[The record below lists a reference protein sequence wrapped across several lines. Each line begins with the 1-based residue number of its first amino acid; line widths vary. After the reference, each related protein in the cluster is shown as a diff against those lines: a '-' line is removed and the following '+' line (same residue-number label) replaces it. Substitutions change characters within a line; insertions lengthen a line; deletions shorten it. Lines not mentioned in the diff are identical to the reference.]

1 MKNFYEFYSE
11 NEKLQPLV
19 AEIDWTQNCLILE
32 KCKENKMKQE
42 IETTS
47 IDIREDY
54 LLKKDDLLKI
64 LLQDKTTGNN
74 ILWATDSYEQK
85 GKKFSPLSPITAD
98 LITGKNGNLIQP
110 RAIKSKEEQLIRTRD
125 KAEVFTPLSIVKQMN
140 DACDTKRVTKH
151 NWQEYVSLLKLEITC
166 GEAPF
171 IVSRYEPVSE
181 LQELVPLKE
190 RVGFLDKK
198 LSVVS
203 KYCNTQDEWAKWAK
217 IAFQSSYGYEWQGDS
232 LLIARE
238 NLLYTFID
246 YYQAQFKETPSIELQ
261 KEIAEIIVWNI
272 FQMDGLKY
280 VIPMSCK
287 TETITIRG
295 VETLFGKEDDRIV
308 EKACTGCENKTAKN
322 HNGTYVQTMD
332 WRENKIIRFVDIV
345 D

>member
-1 MKNFYEFYSE
+1 MK
-11 NEKLQPLV
+11 KV
-19 AEIDWTQNCLILE
+19 ID
-32 KCKENKMKQE
+32 
-42 IETTS
+42 TS
-47 IDIREDY
+47 RIDIREDY
-54 LLKKDDLLKI
+54 LLKKDSLLDI
-64 LLQDKTTGNN
+64 LLQDKTTGNT

-85 GKKFSPLSPITAD
+85 GKKFASFAPITSD
-98 LITGKNGNLIQP
+98 LVTGKNGKLIQP
-110 RAIKSKEEQLIRTRD
+110 RSVKSKEEQLLRTRD

-140 DACDTKRVTKH
+140 EACDNKRVTKN

-171 IVSRYEPVSE
+171 IVSRYDPVSDK
-181 LQELVPLKE
+181 QELLPLAE

-203 KYCNTQDEWAKWAK
+203 KYCNTHDEWLKWAK

-246 YYQAQFKETPSIELQ
+246 YYKDKFKKNPSLEHQ

-280 VIPMSCK
+280 VIPLSCK
-287 TETITIRG
+287 TETITIKG
-295 VETLFGKEDDRIV
+295 EVTLFGKEDDRIV
-308 EKACTGCENKTAKN
+308 EKPCAGCENKTAKN
-322 HNGTYVQTMD
+322 HNGTYVKIMNWKED
-332 WRENKIIRFVDIV
+332 KIIRFVDIV
-345 D
+345 N

>member
-1 MKNFYEFYSE
+1 MKE
-11 NEKLQPLV
+11 
-19 AEIDWTQNCLILE
+19 EIDTP
-32 KCKENKMKQE
+32 
-42 IETTS
+42 S

-54 LLKKDDLLKI
+54 LLKKDSLLDI
-64 LLQDKTTGNN
+64 LLQDKSTGNT

-85 GKKFSPLSPITAD
+85 GKKFASFAPITSD
-98 LITGKNGNLIQP
+98 LVTGKNGKLIQP
-110 RAIKSKEEQLIRTRD
+110 RSVKSKEEQLLRTRD

-140 DACDTKRVTKH
+140 EACDTKRVTKN

-171 IVSRYEPVSE
+171 IVSRYDPVSDK
-181 LQELVPLKE
+181 QELLPLAE

-198 LSVVS
+198 LTVVS
-203 KYCNTQDEWAKWAK
+203 KYCTTQDEWIKWAK

-246 YYQAQFKETPSIELQ
+246 YYKDKFKKNPSLEHQ

-280 VIPMSCK
+280 VIPLSCK
-287 TETITIRG
+287 TETITIKG
-295 VETLFGKEDDRIV
+295 EVTLFGKEDDRIV
-308 EKACTGCENKTAKN
+308 EKPCAGCENKIAKN
-322 HNGTYVQTMD
+322 HNGTYVRIMNWKED
-332 WRENKIIRFVDIV
+332 KIIRFVDIV
-345 D
+345 N

>member
-1 MKNFYEFYSE
+1 
-11 NEKLQPLV
+11 
-19 AEIDWTQNCLILE
+19 
-32 KCKENKMKQE
+32 MKQE
-42 IETTS
+42 IDTPN

-54 LLKKDDLLKI
+54 LLKKDDLLDI
-64 LLQDKTTGNN
+64 LLQDKTTGKN

-85 GKKFSPLSPITAD
+85 GKKYAPLASITSD
-98 LITGKNGNLIQP
+98 LVTGKNSKLIQP
-110 RAIKSKEEQLIRTRD
+110 RAVKSKEEQLLRTRD

-140 DACDTKRVTKH
+140 EACDTKRVTKN

-171 IVSRYEPVSE
+171 IVSRYDPVSE
-181 LQELVPLKE
+181 KQELLPLKK

-198 LSVVS
+198 LSYVS
-203 KYCNTQDEWAKWAK
+203 KYCNTQDEWIKWAK

-238 NLLYTFID
+238 NLLYTFND
-246 YYQAQFKETPSIELQ
+246 YYQAQFKETPSIKLQ

-287 TETITIRG
+287 TQTITIKG
-295 VETLFGKEDDRIV
+295 EITLFGKEDDRIV
-308 EKACTGCENKTAKN
+308 EKPCAGCENKTAKN
-322 HNGTYVQTMD
+322 HNGTYVRIMNWKEDKVT
-332 WRENKIIRFVDIV
+332 RFVDIV
-345 D
+345 N

>member
-1 MKNFYEFYSE
+1 
-11 NEKLQPLV
+11 
-19 AEIDWTQNCLILE
+19 
-32 KCKENKMKQE
+32 MKQE
-42 IETTS
+42 IDTPS

-54 LLKKDDLLKI
+54 LLKKDSLLDI
-64 LLQDKTTGNN
+64 LLQDKTTGNT

-85 GKKFSPLSPITAD
+85 GKKFASFAPITSD
-98 LITGKNGNLIQP
+98 LVTGKNGKLIQP
-110 RAIKSKEEQLIRTRD
+110 RSVKSKEEQLLRTRD

-140 DACDTKRVTKH
+140 DACDSKRVTKN
-151 NWQEYVSLLKLEITC
+151 NWQEYVGLLKLEITC

-171 IVSRYEPVSE
+171 IVSRYDPVSDKQV
-181 LQELVPLKE
+181 LLPLAN

-203 KYCNTQDEWAKWAK
+203 KYCNTKEEWIKWAK

-246 YYQAQFKETPSIELQ
+246 YYKDKFKKNPSLEHQ

-280 VIPMSCK
+280 VIPLSCK
-287 TETITIRG
+287 TETITIKG
-295 VETLFGKEDDRIV
+295 EVTLFGKEDDRIV
-308 EKACTGCENKTAKN
+308 EKPCAGCENKTAKN
-322 HNGTYVQTMD
+322 HNGTYVKIMNWKED
-332 WRENKIIRFVDIV
+332 KIIRFVDIV
-345 D
+345 N

>member
-1 MKNFYEFYSE
+1 
-11 NEKLQPLV
+11 
-19 AEIDWTQNCLILE
+19 
-32 KCKENKMKQE
+32 MKQE
-42 IETTS
+42 IDTPI

-54 LLKKDDLLKI
+54 LLKKDYLLEL

-74 ILWATDSYEQK
+74 ILWATDSYEQN
-85 GKKFSPLSPITAD
+85 GKKYAPLASITSD
-98 LITGKNGNLIQP
+98 LVTGKNSKLIQP
-110 RAIKSKEEQLIRTRD
+110 RAVKSKEDQLLRTRD

-140 DACDTKRVTKH
+140 EACDTKRVTKN

-171 IVSRYEPVSE
+171 IVSRYDPVSE
-181 LQELVPLKE
+181 KQELLPLKK

-198 LSVVS
+198 LSYVS
-203 KYCNTQDEWAKWAK
+203 KYCNTKEEWIKWAK

-246 YYQAQFKETPSIELQ
+246 YYKDKFKKNPSLEHQ

-280 VIPMSCK
+280 VIPLSCK
-287 TETITIRG
+287 TETITIKG
-295 VETLFGKEDDRIV
+295 EVTLFGKEDDRIV
-308 EKACTGCENKTAKN
+308 EKPCAGCENKTAKN
-322 HNGTYVQTMD
+322 HNGTYVKIMNWKED
-332 WRENKIIRFVDIV
+332 KIIRFVDIV
-345 D
+345 N

>member
-1 MKNFYEFYSE
+1 
-11 NEKLQPLV
+11 
-19 AEIDWTQNCLILE
+19 
-32 KCKENKMKQE
+32 MKQE
-42 IETTS
+42 IDIPS

-54 LLKKDDLLKI
+54 LLKKDSLLDI
-64 LLQDKTTGNN
+64 LLQDKTTGNT

-85 GKKFSPLSPITAD
+85 GKKYAPLAPITSD
-98 LITGKNGNLIQP
+98 LVTGKNGKLIQP
-110 RAIKSKEEQLIRTRD
+110 RSVKSKEEQLLRTRD

-140 DACDTKRVTKH
+140 DACDTKRITKN

-171 IVSRYEPVSE
+171 IVSRYDPVSDK
-181 LQELVPLKE
+181 QELLPLKK

-198 LSVVS
+198 LSFVS
-203 KYCNTQDEWAKWAK
+203 KYCNTQDEWIKWAK

-246 YYQAQFKETPSIELQ
+246 YYKDKFKKNPSLEHQ

-280 VIPMSCK
+280 VIPLSCK
-287 TETITIRG
+287 TETITIKG
-295 VETLFGKEDDRIV
+295 EVTLFGKEDDRIV
-308 EKACTGCENKTAKN
+308 EKPCAGCENKTAKN
-322 HNGTYVQTMD
+322 HNGTYVRIMNWKED
-332 WRENKIIRFVDIV
+332 KIIRFVDIV
-345 D
+345 S

>member
-1 MKNFYEFYSE
+1 MSQEPYS
-11 NEKLQPLV
+11 Q
-19 AEIDWTQNCLILE
+19 T
-32 KCKENKMKQE
+32 
-42 IETTS
+42 

-54 LLKKDDLLKI
+54 LLKKDNLLEILLK
-64 LLQDKTTGNN
+64 DKTTGEN
-74 ILWATDSYEQK
+74 ILWATDSYESKGQK
-85 GKKFSPLSPITAD
+85 FVPLAPITSD
-98 LITGKNGNLIQP
+98 LVTGKNGKLIQP
-110 RAIKSKEEQLIRTRD
+110 RAVKSKEEQILRTRD

-140 DACDTKRVTKH
+140 EACDTKRITKN
-151 NWQEYVSLLKLEITC
+151 NWQEYVGLLKLEITC

-171 IVSRYEPVSE
+171 IISRYDPVSDK
-181 LQELVPLKE
+181 QELLPLNK

-203 KYCNTQDEWAKWAK
+203 KYCNTQDEWLKWAK

-246 YYQAQFKETPSIELQ
+246 YYEDKFKTSPSLNLQ

-287 TETITIRG
+287 NEQILIKG
-295 VETLFGKEDDRIV
+295 EETLFEKKDDCIV
-308 EKACTGCENKTAKN
+308 EKQCAGCEKKTAKN
-322 HNGTYVQTMD
+322 HNGDYVKIMD
-332 WRENKIIRFVDIV
+332 WKIGKPFRFVDMV
-345 D
+345 FNK